1 MIIVQN
7 VLISEDIIKEY
18 FHCNLNVCKGACCI
32 EGDYGAPLLDEEIE
46 IIDKILHIIQ
56 PLLDEDSAKFTHEHG
71 YLEYHAEAGT
81 NVTKCL
87 DSGACVFL
95 QKSLNGIGKCSFE
108 VAWLSGITS
117 FQKPLSCHL
126 YPIRVSFNE
135 ITGFEI
141 WNYDRWHICNSACSL
156 GADNRIAVYEFLKD
170 AIIRYKGHEFYEEL
184 DAVAKA
190 NLV

>member
-1 MIIVQN
+1 MIILQD

-18 FHCNLNVCKGACCI
+18 FHCNLNVCKGACCV
-32 EGDYGAPLLDEEIE
+32 EGDYGAPLRNEEIE
-46 IIDKILHIIQ
+46 IIDNIQ
-56 PLLDEDSAKFTHEHG
+56 HTIEPLLDNDSASLIQIQG
-71 YLEYHAEAGT
+71 YFEYHAEADT
-81 NVTKCL
+81 KVTKCL

-95 QKSLNGIGKCSFE
+95 QKSPHGIGKCSFE
-108 VAWLSGITS
+108 VAWQSGITS
-117 FQKPLSCHL
+117 FQKPISCHL

-156 GADNRIAVYEFLKD
+156 GADNKIAVYEFLKD

-184 DAVAKA
+184 EAVAKA
-190 NLV
+190 NLI